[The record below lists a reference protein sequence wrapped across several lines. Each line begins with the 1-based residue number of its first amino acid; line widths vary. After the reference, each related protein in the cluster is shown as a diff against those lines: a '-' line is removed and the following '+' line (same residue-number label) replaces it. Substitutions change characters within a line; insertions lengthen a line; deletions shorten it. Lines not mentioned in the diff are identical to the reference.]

1 MRSFDEEENGN
12 NSSQVGKQKKNMGMQ
27 DEFYLEEDLLFG
39 YSQGQ
44 MTHTI

>member
-1 MRSFDEEENGN
+1 MKKRMEIIVHKLEN
-12 NSSQVGKQKKNMGMQ
+12 KKKNMGIQ

-44 MTHTI
+44 MAHTI